1 MERDGNTLG
10 PGEIPPPHP
19 EFLPNPLLLPSRRLL
34 DDFMPHKND
43 IKFVKMERRNDRYGP
58 AVWSGRLRAGE
69 KKQELEKKGGEGEK
83 SKRIAECVL

>member
-1 MERDGNTLG
+1 
-10 PGEIPPPHP
+10 
-19 EFLPNPLLLPSRRLL
+19 
-34 DDFMPHKND
+34 MPHKND